1 MNTSN
6 YFYWNEVLSKEEIK
20 NINSLLDKHK
30 KEKEPTF
37 AKARES
43 KKTSTV
49 YPIKIKFLKEKL
61 NKILYNIT
69 LVNQDR
75 YGYDLYDFHD
85 DDEFNYN
92 IYKKDEEYEWHTD
105 GETFKASDIKLT
117 ALINISEKPF
127 SGGEF
132 NLLNSKNV
140 TLASELSNP
149 GSMIVFNSFILH
161 KVDPIT
167 KGTRKTLT
175 FFGKGPA
182 FK

>member
-1 MNTSN
+1 MNTCN
-6 YFYWNEVLSKEEIK
+6 YYYWNNVLSKQEIK
-20 NINSLLDKHK
+20 NINFLLDKHK
-30 KEKEPTF
+30 KEKEPIF
-37 AKARES
+37 AKAKES

-61 NKILYNIT
+61 NKIFYNIT

-75 YGYDLYDFHD
+75 YGYDLYNFNDND
-85 DDEFNYN
+85 KLNYN
-92 IYKKDEEYEWHTD
+92 IYEKGEEYEWHTD

-117 ALINISEKPF
+117 ILVNISESPF
-127 SGGEF
+127 LGGEF
-132 NLLNSKNV
+132 NLLNSKDVNLV
-140 TLASELSNP
+140 PELNNP

-161 KVDPIT
+161 KVDPII

-175 FFGKGPA
+175 FFAKGPA

>member
-1 MNTSN
+1 MNKSD
-6 YFYWNEVLSKEEIK
+6 YFFWNKVLSKEEIK
-20 NINSLLDKHK
+20 KINSLLDKYK
-30 KEKEPTF
+30 KEKEPAR

-49 YPIKIKFLKEKL
+49 YPIKIKFLKEEIS
-61 NKILYNIT
+61 KILYNINI
-69 LVNQDR
+69 VNQDR
-75 YGYDLYDFHD
+75 YGYDLYNFY
-85 DDEFNYN
+85 DEDELNYN
-92 IYKKDEEYEWHTD
+92 IYKTGEEYEWHKD
-105 GETFKASDIKLT
+105 AETFKASDIKLT
-117 ALINISEKPF
+117 ALVNISESSF

-140 TLASELSNP
+140 TLAPELSNP

-161 KVDPIT
+161 KVDPII

-175 FFGKGPA
+175 FFAKGPA

>member
-1 MNTSN
+1 MNKSD
-6 YFYWNEVLSKEEIK
+6 YFFWNKVLSKEEIK
-20 NINSLLDKHK
+20 KINSLLDKYK
-30 KEKEPTF
+30 KEKEPAR

-49 YPIKIKFLKEKL
+49 YPIKIKFLKEEIS
-61 NKILYNIT
+61 KILYNINI
-69 LVNQDR
+69 VNQDR
-75 YGYDLYDFHD
+75 YGYDLYNFYD
-85 DDEFNYN
+85 
-92 IYKKDEEYEWHTD
+92 
-105 GETFKASDIKLT
+105 ETFKASDIKLT
-117 ALINISEKPF
+117 ALVNISESSF

-140 TLASELSNP
+140 TLAPELSNP

-161 KVDPIT
+161 KVDPII

-175 FFGKGPA
+175 FFAKGPA